1 VIDKGLTTDPSETGK
16 VIGSDNIYVAD
27 LCSAVP
33 LPRCSTQM
41 TAYLVGHHVG
51 KQLFALKE

>member
-1 VIDKGLTTDPSETGK
+1 MIDKGLTGDPSETGK

-27 LCSAVP
+27 LSAVP

-51 KQLFALKE
+51 KQLFAPKE